1 MNTERDVLDALL
13 GSKARC
19 RTERVVSTPA
29 LCEKRGKEKN
39 ISICFYVHKDMPGG
53 RLPCK
58 SAALLVTCDG
68 GSRAETGRE
77 SGTGDSSL
85 RTYWYSKRSNY
96 KNVLN
101 LN

>member
-1 MNTERDVLDALL
+1 MNTERDVLDVLL

-19 RTERVVSTPA
+19 RTERVVSTLA

-58 SAALLVTCDG
+58 SAALLVTVTAGAGQRRD
-68 GSRAETGRE
+68 ENLYGRLFPPNILVFE
-77 SGTGDSSL
+77 MFRL
-85 RTYWYSKRSNY
+85 
-96 KNVLN
+96 
-101 LN
+101 